1 MSKNEILGHKA
12 NLIIFDEIVP
22 EWTYIEYNE
31 LIGLLSTNAKIVLT
45 SGPDNS
51 LYYKLEK

>member
-12 NLIIFDEIVP
+12 NLIIFDD

-31 LIGLLSTNAKIVLT
+31 LIGLLATNAKIVLT